1 MTRLAGIEL
10 VGGYG
15 SIQILNGCTIEVG
28 SGEVSVVIGPN
39 GAGKS
44 TAMKALLGLVD
55 LSAGRVELD
64 DQEITALTTQ
74 ERILAGVA
82 FVPQTEN
89 VFPNLSIIENLKMGG
104 YLRSDPLDET
114 ISEVMDLFPA
124 LANRHRDIA
133 GNLSGGQR
141 QQLAVGRALMTKPRV
156 LMLDEPTAGVSPIV
170 AGQLLEQIAEL
181 KRLGLAILMVEQN
194 ARQALEVADT
204 GYVLVLGENRF
215 TGSGEDL
222 LADEDVGRTFLGAD
236 K

>member
-1 MTRLAGIEL
+1 MSRFAGIDL

-15 SIQILNGCTIEVG
+15 TVQILNGCTIEVG
-28 SGEVSVVIGPN
+28 SGEVSVVVGPN

-44 TAMKALLGLVD
+44 TAMKTLLGLVD
-55 LSAGRVELD
+55 LTSGHIELD
-64 DQEITALTTQ
+64 GRNITALSTQ
-74 ERILAGVA
+74 ERILEGIA

-89 VFPNLSIIENLKMGG
+89 IFPSLSIIENLRMGG

-114 ISEVMDLFPA
+114 IAQVMELFPA
-124 LANRHRDIA
+124 LASRHRDVA

-141 QQLAVGRALMTKPRV
+141 QQLAVGRALMTKPRI

-170 AGQLLEQIAEL
+170 AAQLLEQIAEL

-215 TGSGEDL
+215 TGSGADL
-222 LADEDVGRTFLGAD
+222 LADKDVGRTFLGAD
-236 K
+236 V